1 MNGLTIA
8 LVVSCAVLAAAQMP
22 NIPGMPGAGGGAGLG
37 GGFSMGGEIGG
48 GLGGGGGPGGGAG
61 AGAKAG
67 FRFGAQAEAGMGGNA
82 GERNKRSI
90 GDFDIFP
97 ESFYV
102 GAYDQTQEMNQGKR
116 VGRSPQMPPGGLP
129 EPPKKF

>member
-8 LVVSCAVLAAAQMP
+8 LVVSCAVLATAQMP
-22 NIPGMPGAGGGAGLG
+22 NIPGMPGAGGGAGMG

-48 GLGGGGGPGGGAG
+48 GLGGGGGPGGAAG

-67 FRFGAQAEAGMGGNA
+67 FGFGAQAGAGMGGGA
-82 GERNKRSI
+82 GGRNKRSL

-97 ESFYV
+97 ESFY
-102 GAYDQTQEMNQGKR
+102 GAHDQTRGMTKGKR
-116 VGRSPQMPPGGLP
+116 MGRSPQMPQGGP
-129 EPPKKF
+129 PQPPKKF